1 MKTEEEQHTKI
12 DVAEAVV
19 PGATTPADDTFVEAP
34 LFQALLQ
41 CINAD
46 VQLLAR
52 FGFSQMP
59 VFLQQEARQ
68 P

>member
-1 MKTEEEQHTKI
+1 MKTEEEQHTKV

-34 LFQALLQ
+34 LLQALVQ
-41 CINAD
+41 CVTIDA
-46 VQLLAR
+46 QLLAR
-52 FGFSQMP
+52 FVFVQVP
-59 VFLQQEARQ
+59 VFLQREARQ